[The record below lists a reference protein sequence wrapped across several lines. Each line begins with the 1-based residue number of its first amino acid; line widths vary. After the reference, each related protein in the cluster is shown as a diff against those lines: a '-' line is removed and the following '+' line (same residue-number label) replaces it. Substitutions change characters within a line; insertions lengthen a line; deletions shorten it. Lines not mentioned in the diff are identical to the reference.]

1 VGSWIICLSEGRV
14 WVETGKGRGEK
25 EEGRIAS
32 ILSALSMARLYSE
45 IWPREPQSF
54 GKEDRLKPSKGDADL
69 RLMYI
74 ENPV

>member
-32 ILSALSMARLYSE
+32 TLDGSLVLRDMAT
-45 IWPREPQSF
+45 EPQSF
-54 GKEDRLKPSKGDADL
+54 GKEDRLKPSKGDADM

-74 ENPV
+74 EKPV